1 MHKSWR
7 GHELSPKSA
16 TMPREKTFSFAEIVQ
31 GRDAGVRVTDD
42 NMLYAVDLVM
52 VMTGL
57 ARDQSGLVLRRLS
70 DEMFQS
76 IKMIDRKMA
85 GKGNGRTKLVGFQ
98 DAIELIMV
106 LPGKVAKETRAK
118 FADIIRRYLAGDKS
132 LITEVEANAQS
143 TAPIA
148 QMARA
153 SLVSDE
159 APVQNEVTL
168 PHKRRL
174 EELEIAK
181 LEVELESKRF
191 ESESSR
197 RYSNHEYVVKCASSY
212 KELCT
217 DTSMDERAR
226 LVFKDLFLN
235 MATLQG
241 GPGMITNGDP
251 LPSKP
256 ISLSLVA
263 GEMGLKIPTNE
274 LISLGVELKK
284 RYLAEHGK
292 APAKHDQLCDGRV
305 TKVNSYSESDRPLVK
320 EVLSKWASKSLPS
333 S

>member
-1 MHKSWR
+1 MHVCDLNKKRANEKWERLPEDSKQ
-7 GHELSPKSA
+7 ELTAFCGQFRFPGPGNPTPVPVITFKGVLRLIMLVSGEKAAMYRA
-16 TMPREKTFSFAEIVQ
+16 TM
-31 GRDAGVRVTDD
+31 
-42 NMLYAVDLVM
+42 
-52 VMTGL
+52 
-57 ARDQSGLVLRRLS
+57 
-70 DEMFQS
+70 
-76 IKMIDRKMA
+76 
-85 GKGNGRTKLVGFQ
+85 
-98 DAIELIMV
+98 
-106 LPGKVAKETRAK
+106 AK
-118 FADIIRRYLAGDKS
+118 ILQRYYAGDDT
-132 LITEVEANAQS
+132 LAEEIQANAQS

-159 APVQNEVTL
+159 VPVLNEVTL

-191 ESESSR
+191 EAESSR

-235 MATLQG
+235 MAMLQG
-241 GPGMITNGDP
+241 GPSMITNGDP

-263 GEMGLKIPTNE
+263 GEMGLKLPTNE

-284 RYLAEHGK
+284 RYLATHGK
-292 APAKHDQLCDGRV
+292 APSKHDQLCDGRV
-305 TKVNSYSESDRPLVK
+305 TKVNSYSESDRPLVE
-320 EVLSKWASKSLPS
+320 EVLRWHMANKITT
-333 S
+333 

>member
-1 MHKSWR
+1 
-7 GHELSPKSA
+7 
-16 TMPREKTFSFAEIVQ
+16 
-31 GRDAGVRVTDD
+31 
-42 NMLYAVDLVM
+42 
-52 VMTGL
+52 
-57 ARDQSGLVLRRLS
+57 
-70 DEMFQS
+70 
-76 IKMIDRKMA
+76 MIDRKMA

-159 APVQNEVTL
+159 VPVLNEVTL

-181 LEVELESKRF
+181 LEVEIKARQEETKARQVD
-191 ESESSR
+191 
-197 RYSNHEYVVKCASSY
+197 HVIKCSDCY
-212 KELCT
+212 QEMCK
-217 DTSMDERAR
+217 DTVMDERAR

-235 MATLQG
+235 MAMLQG

-263 GEMGLKIPTNE
+263 GEMGLKLPTNE
-274 LISLGVELKK
+274 LISLGVELKR
-284 RYLAEHGK
+284 RYLATHGK
-292 APAKHDQLCDGRV
+292 APSKHDQLCDGRV
-305 TKVNSYSESDRPLVK
+305 TKVNSYSESDRPLVE
-320 EVLSKWASKSLPS
+320 EVLRWHMANKITT
-333 S
+333 